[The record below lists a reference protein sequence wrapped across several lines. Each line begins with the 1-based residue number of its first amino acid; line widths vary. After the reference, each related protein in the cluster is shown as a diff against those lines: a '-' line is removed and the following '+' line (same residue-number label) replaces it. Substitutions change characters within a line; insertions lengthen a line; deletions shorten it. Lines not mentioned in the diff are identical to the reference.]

1 MNKFINTKKNQW
13 LSKILPIV
21 PTDFFCGQLNY
32 ETFKSTKQPKNHI
45 QHLIHNDHIPPQ
57 VWLRMPRPPP
67 AEMPESMRKRLEA
80 EEAAKSK

>member
-1 MNKFINTKKNQW
+1 MLI
-13 LSKILPIV
+13 KISYEIT
-21 PTDFFCGQLNY
+21 PTYKLQLLYYAHMLN
-32 ETFKSTKQPKNHI
+32 F
-45 QHLIHNDHIPPQ
+45 DCFRQ